1 MLILGRKINE
11 RIRIGDDVVITVCGV
26 ARGRVN
32 IGIEAPGD
40 VAISREELLTTETP
54 GTESGGNTEGSPR
67 D

>member
-11 RIRIGDDVVITVCGV
+11 RIRIGDDVVITVCGF

-32 IGIEAPGD
+32 IGIEAPD
-40 VAISREELLTTETP
+40 KVAILREELIKETP
-54 GTESGGNTEGSPR
+54 DTESGDNKEGCPR